1 MKIPMNQRARGAFL
15 VAALVMNAQV
25 VRAEL
30 EVHEW
35 GTFTS
40 MQGTDG
46 VDLEGLD
53 HEEEALPPFVH
64 NMAALRKAA
73 APAPTALPTPTPL
86 PTVKPPRPP
95 FPRPPMHKGLDFDVE
110 GVTQK
115 METPVIYFHTRE
127 AQKVRVHVEFERGL
141 LTQYYPMPSA
151 ITPKADPDGG
161 PMDIGAVARSSLTWD
176 GQVTPGAKPQVP
188 EVDAN
193 DPWAFARDV
202 DSAPFTTERG
212 ESERYIFYRG
222 LGSFSLPV
230 RVTANPEGQP
240 VLTNG
245 SSQELP
251 VAFAVEVGAD
261 TARFRR
267 LGAVAPGVPVDASVD
282 AVPREPKAPAM
293 ERLAAAVTAD
303 LIAQGL
309 FADEARAMVRTWS
322 RQWFGSPGTR
332 VLYLVPQAEI
342 ARVLPLTISPAPQ
355 KTVRVLLGR
364 LEFLTPATEAQ
375 VETALKNRVS
385 ADAAVRAEAEATLA
399 KLDRFLEAHVRRAL
413 AKTQD
418 PVVRASAHA
427 VLEAA
432 L

>member
-1 MKIPMNQRARGAFL
+1 MMTMNQRARGAIL
-15 VAALVMNAQV
+15 VAALVMNAQIV
-25 VRAEL
+25 NASGL

-53 HEEEALPPFVH
+53 HEEEALPAFVH
-64 NMAALRKAA
+64 NLAALRRAA
-73 APAPTALPTPTPL
+73 APAPTPTP
-86 PTVKPPRPP
+86 KPPFKPP
-95 FPRPPMHKGLDFDVE
+95 FKPPHGVPTKGIDFDVE

-127 AQKVRVHVEFERGL
+127 AQKVQVHVEFERGL

-151 ITPKADPDGG
+151 LTPKADPDAG
-161 PMDIGAVARSSLTWD
+161 PMDIGAVRRSSLTWT
-176 GQVTPGAKPQVP
+176 GEVQPGAKPAVP

-193 DPWAFARDV
+193 DPWAFAREV
-202 DSAPFTTERG
+202 DSAPFITERG
-212 ESERYIFYRG
+212 EAERYIFYRG

-230 RVTANPEGQP
+230 RVTAGVEGQP
-240 VLTNG
+240 LLANG
-245 SSQELP
+245 SAEALP
-251 VAFAVEVGAD
+251 VAFTVEVNSD

-267 LGAVAPGVPVDASVD
+267 LGSIAPGAPVDARVD
-282 AVPREPKAPAM
+282 TLPLEAKAPAM

-322 RQWFGSPGTR
+322 RQWFGTPGTR

-342 ARVLPLTISPAPQ
+342 ARVLPLTITPAPS

-364 LEFLTPATEAQ
+364 LEYLTPATEAQ
-375 VETALKNRVS
+375 VEAALKGRVS
-385 ADAAVRAEAEATLA
+385 PDATVRAAAEVVLA

-413 AKTQD
+413 ARTQD
-418 PVVRASAHA
+418 EAVKRSALE
-427 VLEAA
+427 VLQVA